1 MLPSTEHSAEFLPPL
16 SATPSKEHRK
26 THGQGLLVYVT
37 QKLAQRLLL
46 EQ

>member
-1 MLPSTEHSAEFLPPL
+1 MLPSTEHSAEFLPPK
-16 SATPSKEHRK
+16 PSQGHRK

-37 QKLAQRLLL
+37 QKLAQSLLL